1 MTREIIIGLTVSCSF
16 GAIAW
21 IVATLI
27 SVDKRT
33 EVMAVQ
39 VSANHEMLTP
49 LWEDFIQ
56 RKNSYGDFKITDEET
71 NIKTSFKE
79 EKEEGKKESW

>member
-1 MTREIIIGLTVSCSF
+1 MTKEIIVGITISCSF